1 MNRHRNSVTMKSGNY
16 IFRSSLL
23 AFALL
28 SMFSYTSGQ
37 GLVVNEVSNG
47 PAGSQEYFE
56 LIVVGPD
63 LNPNCGPIDIRG
75 WIVDDNNGDF
85 SCGACAGT
93 GIAAGHYRFGNQA
106 IWANVPTGSMIVL
119 YDPAVKNPKV
129 PADDPTDTSPADGV
143 YILPTSHAS
152 LEGSVLPCAAG
163 NIPLPLG
170 ACGSC
175 TGNAGYAS
183 ACYTAGFN
191 GTNAGLRNTGDAAQV
206 RRADGSYFHG
216 IGYGTGG
223 SLINGGPDA
232 LFFLGDGTTRYYSL
246 TNLVDDNFRSISNF
260 ASGTVASNGESPGLP
275 NSVNNAAWIL
285 TLQTPCLLPVT
296 YSQPLTGMAEGRK
309 NVLTWETATEMNN
322 SHFEIE
328 RVRNL
333 NEEFTVIGAISAA
346 GNSNTAVAYTFVDD
360 QPTNAVNFYRL
371 KQIDF
376 DGGFSY
382 SETVEI
388 VNKTSSEASLE
399 VWPNP
404 VNDKLNIRV
413 VGANKGDLYL
423 RDALGRTVWHQ
434 LSSNGNAVFEASV
447 EIGDLPQGN
456 YFLQLRAD
464 LGFVTKIV
472 LIVHP

>member
-1 MNRHRNSVTMKSGNY
+1 MKSGNH
-16 IFRSSLL
+16 IFKSNVL
-23 AFALL
+23 AFCLL
-28 SMFSYTSGQ
+28 CMFSYSFGQ

-56 LIVVGPD
+56 LIVVGPT

-106 IWANVPTGSMIVL
+106 VWANMPTGSMIVL

-129 PADDPTDTSPADGV
+129 PADDPTDTSPADGI

-206 RRADGSYFHG
+206 RRADGTYFHG

-223 SLINGGPDA
+223 SLINGGPDG
-232 LFFLGDGTTRYYSL
+232 LFFLGDGTTRYYAL
-246 TNLVDDNFRSISNF
+246 TNASNDNFRNISNF
-260 ASGTVASNGESPGLP
+260 TSGTVASNGESPGLP
-275 NSVNNAAWIL
+275 NSLNNAAWIAS
-285 TLQTPCLLPVT
+285 LQTPCLLPVT
-296 YSQPLTGMAEGRK
+296 YSQPLAGNAVGRT
-309 NVLTWETATEMNN
+309 NLLTWATASELN
-322 SHFEIE
+322 SAVFEIE
-328 RVRNL
+328 RSGTSS
-333 NEEFTVIGAISAA
+333 EGFETIGAISAF
-346 GNSNTAVAYTFVDD
+346 GNSNGSIAYHFVDD
-360 QPTNAVNFYRL
+360 QPNHQTRYYRL
-371 KQIDF
+371 KQIDLN
-376 DGGFSY
+376 GQFSY

-388 VNKTSSEASLE
+388 VNKNAGESTLE
-399 VWPNP
+399 IWPNP
-404 VNDKLNIRV
+404 VDAMLNIRI
-413 VGANKGDLYL
+413 VGVDEGELYL
-423 RDALGRTVWHQ
+423 RDALGRLLWHQ
-434 LSSNGNAVFEASV
+434 FSATDNGAFEAELDVS
-447 EIGDLPQGN
+447 GFPAGN
-456 YFLQLRAD
+456 YFLQLRSNT
-464 LGFVTKIV
+464 GFFTKNV
-472 LIVHP
+472 LITHL